1 MRSQKIRAYA
11 LSLCLH
17 FISLPGFSQ
26 LDERLKTK
34 LFNLL
39 YILVPLVFVVS
50 VFMFLE
56 WKRKK
61 DLHSGEK
68 FDVSDKK

>member
-1 MRSQKIRAYA
+1 MRSQKMRAYA
-11 LSLCLH
+11 LSLYIH
-17 FISLPGFSQ
+17 FIYLPGFSQ
-26 LDERLKTK
+26 IDERLKTK

-61 DLHSGEK
+61 DTH
-68 FDVSDKK
+68 SDKK